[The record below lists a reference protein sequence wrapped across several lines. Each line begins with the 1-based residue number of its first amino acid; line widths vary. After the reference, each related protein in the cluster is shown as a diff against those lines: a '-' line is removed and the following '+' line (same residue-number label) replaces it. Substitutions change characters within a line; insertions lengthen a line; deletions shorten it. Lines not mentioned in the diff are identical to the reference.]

1 MKLSTYVTRGI
12 VFLICLSIG
21 AWFLLFRRSVS
32 TEVMASTQNLNSVH
46 IITHKEEEMMRLIRK
61 QNETISRMTTLLH
74 DAASTVSA
82 TSSTIGT
89 ESTTSSSRQ
98 ACDCDDMKREKTEK
112 MDTSTIVKGA
122 ILHDRA
128 LEMAK
133 MDKELESKNIEIM
146 KLKGDL
152 EKLQQGH
159 ESTYHRPLPESSQ
172 PARSAPPKSKGGALG
187 DLCEV
192 KYGFHLVGE
201 WRKSKQT
208 WCEGV
213 SSSIQCYPYQQRHKK
228 LDGRGPDMFC
238 VGENVYI
245 DFSKVE
251 GSVNNAGGRSKLT
264 NYLKYRD
271 GSLFSKDC
279 KKTGQWNA
287 RYLMPHHAAQ
297 MASFADSTAS
307 ASITTDDA
315 ITEELT
321 TYLLARDEDCE
332 NSFHSTAD
340 FTNMHLVANILD
352 VDPANQQVMLW
363 DRHKDGPYTDLI
375 SKAFAGGR
383 KLLRNDHY
391 GQKKV
396 LFKKLIFH
404 LESPA
409 GLIFPKVARP
419 GQLRCK
425 STWLFTSYAQHVLQ
439 SFGLWDTPPPAI
451 PHATLLVRNRTPTK
465 NVGRIMSN
473 PQEVEA
479 VLREGNMM
487 THQVVDTAQLPFVK
501 QLELIRQTNILIGV
515 HGAGLMLILF
525 AADEAVLL
533 EIHPSYRQDR
543 HFRHASRMVGHT
555 YIPIRSRTRET
566 CQGSSDNVLV
576 PIPEFRSALDAALRV
591 ARQHDNGISE
601 CGLQCPG
608 EILALDKALVPYYAK
623 AGMRPSPSVNTR
635 FPCG

>member
-1 MKLSTYVTRGI
+1 MEGQ
-12 VFLICLSIG
+12 
-21 AWFLLFRRSVS
+21 
-32 TEVMASTQNLNSVH
+32 EVKNWGHSLASQY
-46 IITHKEEEMMRLIRK
+46 KEEEMMKLIRK
-61 QNETISRMTTLLH
+61 QNETISRMTALLN
-74 DAASTVSA
+74 DAASTVSVA
-82 TSSTIGT
+82 SSSVSLEQKGCRCDDTGQGVEKNDEGKGSVIDTTKIVKGPLLHERALDMT
-89 ESTTSSSRQ
+89 RKEQELDKKEGEIKNLKEELEKLRRTSSS
-98 ACDCDDMKREKTEK
+98 TY
-112 MDTSTIVKGA
+112 STA
-122 ILHDRA
+122 A
-128 LEMAK
+128 LSRYPPA
-133 MDKELESKNIEIM
+133 S
-146 KLKGDL
+146 
-152 EKLQQGH
+152 
-159 ESTYHRPLPESSQ
+159 SSSSSQ
-172 PARSAPPKSKGGALG
+172 SSSSVRSVSDWLPPSRHTAKQGGALG
-187 DLCEV
+187 DLCEA
-192 KYGFHLVGE
+192 KYGYHLVSA

-208 WCEGV
+208 WCDG
-213 SSSIQCYPYQQRHKK
+213 STSSIKCYPYQQRHKK
-228 LDGRGPDMFC
+228 LDSRGPDMFC
-238 VGENVYI
+238 VGENVYV

-264 NYLKYRD
+264 NYLKYQP
-271 GSLFSKDC
+271 GSLFSKSC

-287 RYLMPHHAAQ
+287 RQFMPHHAAQ
-297 MASFADSTAS
+297 MASFEDMTTGS
-307 ASITTDDA
+307 SIDTEDA
-315 ITEELT
+315 IEEEMT

-340 FTNMHLVANILD
+340 FTNMHLVSNILEME
-352 VDPANQQVMLW
+352 PANQQVILW

-383 KLLRNDHY
+383 QLLRNDHY
-391 GQKKV
+391 GKKKV

-425 STWLFTSYAQHVLQ
+425 GTWLFTSYAQHVLQ

-451 PHATLLVRNRTPTK
+451 PHATMLVRNRTPTK

-479 VLREGNMM
+479 VLKEGNMM
-487 THQVVDTAQLPFVK
+487 THSVVDTAKLPFSS
-501 QLELIRQTNILIGV
+501 QLELIRRTNILIGV

-566 CQGSSDNVLV
+566 CQGSSDNVQV
-576 PIPEFRSALDAALRV
+576 PIPEFRSALDAAVRV
-591 ARQHDNGISE
+591 ARQYDSGISE

-608 EILALDKALVPYYAK
+608 EILALDKALVPYYSK
-623 AGMRPSPSVNTR
+623 VGMKQSAAANTR